1 MIDWWS
7 EMIVQVKGKAFIC
20 SFKSFAIVDHM
31 LKAEVFRNSEH
42 LRRSCGSAL
51 LHLSNLQGSKFK
63 RIFGWL
69 VVLWIGISGA
79 IASKAMV
86 FRNSDLFDALAG
98 AQCFISRLQGS
109 KKRIF
114 GWLVGISGAIAP
126 RKSGG
131 IPKFEHLRRSY
142 GSALLHLSNSLDC
155 RWALCVHCSG
165 Q

>member
-42 LRRSCGSAL
+42 LRRSCGT
-51 LHLSNLQGSKFK
+51 KVK

-109 KKRIF
+109 KVKRIF
-114 GWLVGISGAIAP
+114 GWLVGISGAC
-126 RKSGG
+126 KSGG
-131 IPKFEHLRRSY
+131 IRKFEHLRRSY

-155 RWALCVHCSG
+155 CVHCSG